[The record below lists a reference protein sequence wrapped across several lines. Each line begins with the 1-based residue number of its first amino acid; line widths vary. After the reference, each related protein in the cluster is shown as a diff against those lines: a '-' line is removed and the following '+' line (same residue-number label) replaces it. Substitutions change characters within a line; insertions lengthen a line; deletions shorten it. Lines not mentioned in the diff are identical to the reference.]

1 MPEFQTIEQL
11 IPNFADRVDD
21 PPASIQDQRKL
32 VEIFRILLGQGANF
46 IQPVLFR
53 SGRLNVY
60 AEAAVWGQHIQH
72 RHERLLER
80 CHRAKLHVT
89 EIKVKIRPNS
99 MLQADDTPKPPSTFD
114 PDKASQHL
122 DKLATRLKGDA
133 LADTVSRLANR
144 IRAKGSA
151 PEND

>member
-1 MPEFQTIEQL
+1 MPDFQTIEQL

-32 VEIFRILLGQGANF
+32 VEIFRGLLGQGANF

-80 CHRAKLHVT
+80 CHGANLHVT
-89 EIKVKIRPNS
+89 EIKVKIRPDS
-99 MLQADDTPKPPSTFD
+99 KLQTAETIKRPRTFD

-122 DKLATRLKGDA
+122 DKLAARLNSDT
-133 LADTVSRLANR
+133 LADTVTRLAKR
-144 IRAKGSA
+144 IRSKRSET
-151 PEND
+151 ENG